1 MFNTHTTRQPKK
13 VNNTVS
19 DKRGF
24 TLVELTIVIALVA
37 VVLTMVVSFSALMSD
52 TAADERAEYAFLE
65 DVSTLKESLSGWV
78 AENDIASGRF
88 YVIDGT
94 VKFRSGKVAVIELRF
109 SNGTFYCGEDE
120 LQSGLDEIDSVDLTP
135 SEDSNNLIKCT
146 ATSKTGENISFVISL
161 RNALVEVAS

>member
-19 DKRGF
+19 DKRGV

-52 TAADERAEYAFLE
+52 TAADERAAYAFLE

-78 AENDIASGRF
+78 AENDAQ
-88 YVIDGT
+88 GT
-94 VKFRSGKVAVIELRF
+94 VFNVSENSISVNDGASFYDVSGML
-109 SNGTFYCGEDE
+109 SD
-120 LQSGLDEIDSVDLTP
+120 LDEIGSLQFT
-135 SEDSNNLIKCT
+135 SNSAGIIKCT
-146 ATSKTGENISFVISL
+146 ANRHANDEGVVADSISFVISL
-161 RNALVEVAS
+161 RNAIVEVVS

>member
-78 AENDIASGRF
+78 AENDISSAIFSLDGDTVRFWRGVSGEP
-88 YVIDGT
+88 I
-94 VKFRSGKVAVIELRF
+94 SLSF
-109 SNGTFYCGEDE
+109 SNGTFKCGNEV
-120 LQSGLDEIDSVDLTP
+120 LQSGLDEIDFVQFEIP
-135 SEDSNNLIKCT
+135 SESKNFIKCT
-146 ATSKTGENISFVISL
+146 AKRETGENISFVITL
-161 RNALVEVAS
+161 RSATTM

>member
-13 VNNTVS
+13 VNNTVF

-52 TAADERAEYAFLE
+52 TAADERAAYAFLE

-78 AENDIASGRF
+78 AEND
-88 YVIDGT
+88 
-94 VKFRSGKVAVIELRF
+94 VAENIIIYKNNNEIILHTPQKDIELRF
-109 SNGTFYCGEDE
+109 LNGTFYFGEDE
-120 LQSGLDEIDSVDLTP
+120 RQSGLDEIDFVQFPFPASFE
-135 SEDSNNLIKCT
+135 SKNFIKCT
-146 ATSKTGENISFVISL
+146 ATSKTGESISFVITL
-161 RNALVEVAS
+161 RSADVR